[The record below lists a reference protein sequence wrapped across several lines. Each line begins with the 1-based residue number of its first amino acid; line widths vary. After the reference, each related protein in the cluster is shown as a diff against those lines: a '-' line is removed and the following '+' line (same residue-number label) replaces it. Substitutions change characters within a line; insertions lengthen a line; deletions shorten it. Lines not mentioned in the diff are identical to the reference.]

1 MPSLEARGI
10 WFRYSRIDG
19 YVLRGAEL
27 YASPGDT
34 VAIVGPMGSGKTT
47 LLMILAGLLNPEKGV
62 VKLGST
68 IITGGE
74 PQARRL
80 VGIVF
85 QDPDEQLFNPTV
97 YGELA
102 YALRTMGLGEDE
114 IKERVGMV
122 AESLSIKDLLGRPP
136 HRLSYGQK
144 KLVALASVLVYEPY
158 LLLLDEPT
166 TNLDKDSF
174 EKVLRIINKYRAENR
189 IVVITTHDIDT
200 VIRASTKLCVLSNG
214 VLGCNNTWDMLG
226 KGLDALPVP
235 VPISLEV
242 LLQREGNWKKVAVTL
257 RRIIGSQSY

>member
-1 MPSLEARGI
+1 MPSLEARSI
-10 WFRYSRIDG
+10 WFRYSRVDG

-27 YASPGDT
+27 YASPGDA

-62 VKLGST
+62 VRLGDT
-68 IITGGE
+68 VVTGGG
-74 PQARRL
+74 PGARQM

-97 YGELA
+97 YDELA

-114 IKERVGMV
+114 IRERVRMV
-122 AESLSIKDLLGRPP
+122 AESLGIKDLLGRPP

-166 TNLDKDSF
+166 TNLDKESF
-174 EKVLRIINKYRAENR
+174 EKVLGLINKYRNENR

-214 VLGCNNTWDMLG
+214 VLECSNTWEVLG

-242 LLQREGNWKKVAVTL
+242 LLQREGSWEKVAVML
-257 RRIIGSQSY
+257 RRIIEGQSY